1 MIQPQWYTN
10 LHDHWQHPDL
20 WSGSIAVETTE
31 IDLIQVYREAG
42 LLSEDQPFLLE
53 ASWKEF
59 CQQVAITNSKDS
71 EITRS
76 SSSVVPGGIILAP
89 RTSDTTFQRN
99 QHIRITVTSKRID
112 TAWMCVQTVI
122 YVSCDGFLESGLL
135 NSIQMGVYR
144 LFKPEYSR

>member
-1 MIQPQWYTN
+1 M
-10 LHDHWQHPDL
+10 
-20 WSGSIAVETTE
+20 ETTE
-31 IDLIQVYREAG
+31 IDLIQVYKEAG

-99 QHIRITVTSKRID
+99 QHIRITATGHLK
-112 TAWMCVQTVI
+112 
-122 YVSCDGFLESGLL
+122 E
-135 NSIQMGVYR
+135 SIQPGCVFIP
-144 LFKPEYSR
+144 LFTFLVTVS

>member
-1 MIQPQWYTN
+1 MEEP
-10 LHDHWQHPDL
+10 
-20 WSGSIAVETTE
+20 E

-53 ASWKEF
+53 ASWKVF

-76 SSSVVPGGIILAP
+76 SSSTAPGRIILAP

-99 QHIRITVTSKRID
+99 QHMRIPVTLKRID
-112 TAWMCVQTVI
+112 TAWRCV
-122 YVSCDGFLESGLL
+122 
-135 NSIQMGVYR
+135 
-144 LFKPEYSR
+144 